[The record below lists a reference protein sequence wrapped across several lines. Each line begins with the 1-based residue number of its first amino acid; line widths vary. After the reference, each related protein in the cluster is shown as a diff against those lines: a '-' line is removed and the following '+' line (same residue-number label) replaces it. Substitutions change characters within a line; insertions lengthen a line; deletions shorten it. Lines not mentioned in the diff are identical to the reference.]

1 MLWHCMKRLYIFDRK
16 TSESFEETISQII
29 WDLIVNFS
37 LDYVVFLYFVV
48 LNLVLEN
55 FNGGQL
61 SKLEARS
68 S

>member
-1 MLWHCMKRLYIFDRK
+1 MKRLYIFDRK

>member
-1 MLWHCMKRLYIFDRK
+1 MKRLYIFDRK

-29 WDLIVNFS
+29 WDLIVKFS
-37 LDYVVFLYFVV
+37 SDYVVFLYFVV

-61 SKLEARS
+61 SKLEARWS
-68 S
+68 